1 MQNYNLI
8 FKVILLYVATHSN
21 SPFPDKKINICR
33 CVSLHVPHGHHMHA
47 AHVK

>member
-8 FKVILLYVATHSN
+8 FKVILLYVAT
-21 SPFPDKKINICR
+21 DKKINICC